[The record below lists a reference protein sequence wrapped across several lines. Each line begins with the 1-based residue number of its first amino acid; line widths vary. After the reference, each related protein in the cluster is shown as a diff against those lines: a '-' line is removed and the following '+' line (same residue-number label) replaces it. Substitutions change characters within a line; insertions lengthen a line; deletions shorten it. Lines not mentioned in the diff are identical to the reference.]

1 MTESTPSSS
10 GPLAGKTIALGVSG
24 SIAAYKAADLTSE
37 LRKAGADVHAVMT
50 ESATQFISALT
61 LGTLSRN
68 PVLSSFWKEE
78 GWQPGHIELAD
89 KVDLFLVAPA
99 TAQQVGNY
107 ANGLAPDLLGAIYL
121 ATKAPV
127 LLAPA
132 MNGKMYEHLAV
143 QKNLETL
150 KGRGVE
156 IIEPVV
162 GELACGYEESGNWHR
177 LMRSLSGSLPISLR
191 FYCPKLYRAC
201 NSPAELILR
210 INLFTKIG
218 QNERVASRS
227 LMTPSFRGCLVD

>member
-1 MTESTPSSS
+1 MKDSTSSFS

-37 LRKAGADVHAVMT
+37 LRKAGADVHVVMT
-50 ESATQFISALT
+50 ESATKFISALT

-68 PVLSSFWKEE
+68 PVLTSFWDEE

-89 KVDLFLVAPA
+89 KIDLFLVAPA

-121 ATKAPV
+121 ATKAKV
-127 LLAPA
+127 MLAPA
-132 MNGKMYEHLAV
+132 MNGKMYEHEAV

-162 GELACGYEESGNWHR
+162 GELACGYEGI
-177 LMRSLSGSLPISLR
+177 G
-191 FYCPKLYRAC
+191 KLA
-201 NSPAELILR
+201 SVSEIA
-210 INLFTKIG
+210 
-218 QNERVASRS
+218 ERVLAKLR
-227 LMTPSFRGCLVD
+227 

>member
-1 MTESTPSSS
+1 MIATETSP
-10 GPLAGKTIALGVSG
+10 PLSGKTIALGVSG

-37 LRKAGADVHAVMT
+37 LRKSGADVHVVMT

-61 LGTLSRN
+61 LSTLSRN
-68 PVLSSFWKEE
+68 PVLSSFWEEE

-89 KVDLFLVAPA
+89 KIDLFLVAPA

-132 MNGKMYEHLAV
+132 MNGKMYEHEAV
-143 QKNLETL
+143 QKNLEIV

-162 GELACGYEESGNWHR
+162 GELACGYEGLGKLASIETIAVCVVSK
-177 LMRSLSGSLPISLR
+177 LR
-191 FYCPKLYRAC
+191 
-201 NSPAELILR
+201 
-210 INLFTKIG
+210 
-218 QNERVASRS
+218 
-227 LMTPSFRGCLVD
+227 

>member
-1 MTESTPSSS
+1 MILLFSIGYEKRKALGCGFAKISLFVEIQMSESTPSSS
-10 GPLAGKTIALGVSG
+10 GLLAGKTIALGVSG

-37 LRKAGADVHAVMT
+37 LRKAGAEVHVVMT

-68 PVLSSFWKEE
+68 PVLSSFWEEE

-89 KVDLFLVAPA
+89 KIDLFLVAPA

-121 ATKAPV
+121 ATNAPV

-132 MNGKMYEHLAV
+132 MNGKMYEHEAV

-162 GELACGYEESGNWHR
+162 GELACGYEGI
-177 LMRSLSGSLPISLR
+177 G
-191 FYCPKLYRAC
+191 KLA
-201 NSPAELILR
+201 SVELIA
-210 INLFTKIG
+210 
-218 QNERVASRS
+218 ERVFNR
-227 LMTPSFRGCLVD
+227 LKKV

>member
-1 MTESTPSSS
+1 MTEFTPSSS

-37 LRKAGADVHAVMT
+37 LRKAGADIHVVMT

-68 PVLSSFWKEE
+68 PVLTSFWDEE

-89 KVDLFLVAPA
+89 KIDLFLVAPA

-132 MNGKMYEHLAV
+132 MNGKMYEHEAV
-143 QKNLETL
+143 QKNLEIV

-162 GELACGYEESGNWHR
+162 GELACGYQGIGR
-177 LMRSLSGSLPISLR
+177 LAPLETIAECVVS
-191 FYCPKLYRAC
+191 KL
-201 NSPAELILR
+201 
-210 INLFTKIG
+210 G
-218 QNERVASRS
+218 
-227 LMTPSFRGCLVD
+227 

>member
-1 MTESTPSSS
+1 MTDITTTQSV
-10 GPLAGKTIALGVSG
+10 PLVGKTLALGVSG

-37 LRKAGADVHAVMT
+37 LRKAGAEVHVVMT

-68 PVLSSFWKEE
+68 PVLTSFWEEE

-89 KVDLFLVAPA
+89 KIDLFLVAPA

-121 ATKAPV
+121 ATQAPV
-127 LLAPA
+127 MLAPA
-132 MNGKMYEHLAV
+132 MNGKMYEHEAV
-143 QKNLETL
+143 QRNLEIL

-162 GELACGYEESGNWHR
+162 GELACGYEGIGKLAPLDEIIKGVLTR
-177 LMRSLSGSLPISLR
+177 L
-191 FYCPKLYRAC
+191 A
-201 NSPAELILR
+201 
-210 INLFTKIG
+210 
-218 QNERVASRS
+218 
-227 LMTPSFRGCLVD
+227 

>member
-1 MTESTPSSS
+1 MFLPFMTDITTTQSV
-10 GPLAGKTIALGVSG
+10 PLSGKTLALGVSG

-37 LRKAGADVHAVMT
+37 LRKAGADVHVVMT

-68 PVLSSFWKEE
+68 PVLTSFWEEE

-89 KVDLFLVAPA
+89 KIDLFLVAPA

-121 ATKAPV
+121 ATQAPV
-127 LLAPA
+127 MLAPA
-132 MNGKMYEHLAV
+132 MNGKMYEHEAV
-143 QKNLETL
+143 QKNLEIL

-162 GELACGYEESGNWHR
+162 GELACGYEGI
-177 LMRSLSGSLPISLR
+177 G
-191 FYCPKLYRAC
+191 KLA
-201 NSPAELILR
+201 PLDEIIKGVLTLLA
-210 INLFTKIG
+210 
-218 QNERVASRS
+218 
-227 LMTPSFRGCLVD
+227 